1 MTKTKEKM
9 VNVLIDTLSY
19 CYCDN
24 CKYGDYE
31 KYGDRHCDECH
42 RKYVSWALSPEVA
55 EEIVNK
61 IIDIYKEEDLIN
73 RLSQLGDIG
82 PTSYDEYKKG
92 IEKIYEELKNGK

>member
-1 MTKTKEKM
+1 MTKIEEKM
-9 VNVLIDTLSY
+9 VNILTDTLSY

-31 KYGDRHCDECH
+31 TYGDRHCDDCY
-42 RKYVSWALSPEVA
+42 RKYTSWALSPETA

-73 RLSQLGDIG
+73 RLNQFGNIN
-82 PTSYDEYKKG
+82 PMTYDELKKV
-92 IEKIYEELKNGK
+92 IEKCRII

>member
-1 MTKTKEKM
+1 MTKIEEKM
-9 VNVLIDTLSY
+9 VNILTDTLSY

-31 KYGDRHCDECH
+31 EYGDRYCDDCH

-61 IIDIYKEEDLIN
+61 IMDVYKEENLVN
-73 RLSQLGDIG
+73 RLNQIG
-82 PTSYDEYKKG
+82 NINLMSYDE
-92 IEKIYEELKNGK
+92 LKRAINNAK